1 MDIVVYKPVGT
12 LSIRHDF
19 LSSWNCLLAS
29 SPDALCELSW
39 HLTQCC
45 AASLKAACV
54 QRPKK
59 EIQGPE
65 HLLGVLRDIQD
76 LEPPVEY
83 AEGSKDLEGLI
94 LGRTFTEKMIKFTP
108 SLRLSPPSTRRN
120 GGGNRRPLQAAKD
133 QVVCTVPRALLSVHK
148 CVQSQ

>member
-1 MDIVVYKPVGT
+1 MDLVVYKPVGT

-19 LSSWNCLLAS
+19 LSSWDCLLAS

-83 AEGSKDLEGLI
+83 VEGSKDLEGLI
-94 LGRTFTEKMIKFTP
+94 KFTP
-108 SLRLSPPSTRRN
+108 SLCLSPPSTRRN
-120 GGGNRRPLQAAKD
+120 GGGNRRPLQAVKD
-133 QVVCTVPRALLSVHK
+133 HVVCTVPRALLSVHK
-148 CVQSQ
+148 CVQNQ